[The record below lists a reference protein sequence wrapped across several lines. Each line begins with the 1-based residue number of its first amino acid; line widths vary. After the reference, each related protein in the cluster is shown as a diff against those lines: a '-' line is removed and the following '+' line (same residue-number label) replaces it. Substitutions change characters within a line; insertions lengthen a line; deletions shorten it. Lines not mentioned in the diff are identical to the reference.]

1 MNRVSELLVSW
12 NGKINAIAGK
22 NGNAEKKRNMK
33 GGLMK
38 KTISDLTA
46 EQKAELEALAALP
59 DDQIN
64 TDDIP
69 EVTDWSNAQRGL
81 FYRSVKQQTKAVS

>member
-1 MNRVSELLVSW
+1 
-12 NGKINAIAGK
+12 
-22 NGNAEKKRNMK
+22 MK

-46 EQKAELEALAALP
+46 EQRAELETLAALP

-64 TDDIP
+64 TDDIS
-69 EVTDWSNAQRGL
+69 EIMDWSDAQRGL

>member
-1 MNRVSELLVSW
+1 MF
-12 NGKINAIAGK
+12 KISAIAGK
-22 NGNAEKKRNMK
+22 NGNAGKKRNMN
-33 GGLMK
+33 GELMK
-38 KTISDLTA
+38 KVISDLTA
-46 EQKAELEALAALP
+46 EQIAELEALAALP

-81 FYRSVKQQTKAVS
+81 FYRLVK

>member
-1 MNRVSELLVSW
+1 MLSVILAQSAVS
-12 NGKINAIAGK
+12 AIAGK
-22 NGNAEKKRNMK
+22 KRNMN

-38 KTISDLTA
+38 KAISDLTA
-46 EQKAELEALAALP
+46 EQMAKLEALAALP

-81 FYRSVKQQTKAVS
+81 FYRPVK